1 MIIKAFLFPNVI
13 KYYQMDLKDSDS
25 DSALKSTLD
34 DINNPLNS

>member
-1 MIIKAFLFPNVI
+1 MIIKAFLFPNVD
-13 KYYQMDLKDSDS
+13 KYQMDLKDSDS